1 MVAKE
6 IDDIQ
11 QQKESLM
18 MELSD
23 LTNVLKKSTTK
34 INETVKLQ
42 NQQLGDIQFHAMEN
56 DAELHQQR
64 QKVKVI
70 LCKILE

>member
-6 IDDIQ
+6 IGDIQ